1 MQLIDTE
8 GLFLEIDIKL
18 FNMLQNVTLL
28 IKELKEGM
36 DKHNI
41 SVALPIEGEK
51 RYLGE
56 PIIDM
61 MEKMSLFIDDYKE
74 IKNTWGVT
82 THSLDLD
89 DEK

>member
-1 MQLIDTE
+1 MQVIDTN
-8 GLFLEIDIKL
+8 GLFLEIDTKL
-18 FNMLQNVTLL
+18 FNMLQDVTLL
-28 IKELKEGM
+28 IAELKNGM

-56 PIIDM
+56 PIIEM
-61 MEKMSLFIDDYKE
+61 MDKMSLFIDDYKE
-74 IKNTWGVT
+74 IKNTWGIT
-82 THSLDLD
+82 TPSLGLN